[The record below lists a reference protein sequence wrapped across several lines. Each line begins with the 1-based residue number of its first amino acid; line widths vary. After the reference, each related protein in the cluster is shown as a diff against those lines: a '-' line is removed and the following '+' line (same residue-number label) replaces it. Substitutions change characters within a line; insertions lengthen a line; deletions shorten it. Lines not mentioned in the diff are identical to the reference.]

1 MQYREEDHQEFE
13 AALVKSLMTAAEKT
27 CFAHM
32 GKEIKE
38 VLYCGSSYSF
48 EDTIKELVGDAL
60 YQFGKDNINA
70 RTATMAEIYNGDA
83 K

>member
-1 MQYREEDHQEFE
+1 MQYSEEDHQELE
-13 AALVKSLMTAAEKT
+13 VALVKAIMTAAEKT
-27 CFAHM
+27 CFDYFK
-32 GKEIKE
+32 KEISE
-38 VLYCGSSYSF
+38 TLYCGSTYSF

-60 YQFGKDNINA
+60 FQFGKDNINA